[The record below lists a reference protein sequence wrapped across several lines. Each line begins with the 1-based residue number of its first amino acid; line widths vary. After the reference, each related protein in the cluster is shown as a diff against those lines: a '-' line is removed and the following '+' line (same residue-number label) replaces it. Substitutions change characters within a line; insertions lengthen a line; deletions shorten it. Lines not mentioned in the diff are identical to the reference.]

1 MQGVMEGTPEE
12 RAERVLRDE
21 QRLIAFLGVA
31 NVLFWP
37 ADVLSAAHVPW
48 DTLGLRLGW
57 MVLTQGLAGSMGRV
71 SVSAR
76 WWVRIAAGAVL
87 PAVMFG
93 LICWRLGGV
102 ASPLYAWMC
111 VLPLLTL
118 AVSYGRLSVSL
129 ASLGCTLL
137 SGGAVAVASGLSW
150 RQVAVWELLF
160 TASGLVA
167 LQCAS
172 FFRWLDRSQAET
184 EARRQAAQE
193 ALVLSQARAFQAE
206 RMAQVGQLAAG
217 VAHEVNNPLAY
228 IQSNLRYVQ
237 KECGSPGADVKDL
250 AAALEESMAGVE
262 RIRQIVQDLTRY
274 SRSTE
279 APEEVGP
286 CPLPT
291 VIEDSVRL
299 ASVRMKRLMVAVEV
313 PAQVPLVRADP
324 RRLSQVLLNLLLNS
338 ADALEEAQV
347 KGPRVAL
354 RVLHQSERVRLV
366 LEDNGPG
373 IAAEHLPRLFTPFF
387 TTKAP
392 GKGTGLGLALS
403 RQYVEGFGG
412 SLHAENRPEGGA
424 RFTVELPA
432 A

>member
-1 MQGVMEGTPEE
+1 MYDVEGTPEQ
-12 RAERVLRDE
+12 RANQVLRDE
-21 QRLIAFLGVA
+21 QRLIAVLGVA
-31 NVLFWP
+31 NVLFWA
-37 ADVLSAAHVPW
+37 ADVLSSARMPW

-57 MVLTQGLAGSMGRV
+57 MALTQVLAWALGQV
-71 SVSAR
+71 SVPAR
-76 WWVRIAAGAVL
+76 WWVRIVAGAVV

-118 AVSYGRLSVSL
+118 AVSYGRLSMSMASL
-129 ASLGCTLL
+129 ACTLV
-137 SGGAVAVASGLSW
+137 SGGAVAVASGLTP
-150 RQVAVWELLF
+150 RQVEVWELLF
-160 TASGLVA
+160 LASGLVA

-172 FFRWLDRSQAET
+172 FFRWMDRAQAET
-184 EARRQAAQE
+184 ETRRQAAQE

-237 KECGSPGADVKDL
+237 KECGSPDADLKDL

-279 APEEVGP
+279 APEMVGP

-291 VIEDSVRL
+291 VIEESVRL
-299 ASVRMKRLMVAVEV
+299 ASVRMKRLAVQVVV

-338 ADALEEAQV
+338 ADALEDAQV
-347 KGPRVAL
+347 RGPRVAL
-354 RVLHQSERVRLV
+354 RVLHEAERVRLV

-373 IAAEHLPRLFTPFF
+373 IPPEHLPRLFTPYF

-412 SLHAENRPEGGA
+412 SLRAENRPEGGA